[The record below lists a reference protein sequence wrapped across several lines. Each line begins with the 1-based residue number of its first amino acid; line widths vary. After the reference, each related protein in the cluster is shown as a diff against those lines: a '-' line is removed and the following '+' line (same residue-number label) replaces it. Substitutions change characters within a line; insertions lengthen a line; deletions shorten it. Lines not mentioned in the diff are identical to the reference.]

1 MRRLSRP
8 PTLAALAMALL
19 LPVPLTASIL
29 SDFQA
34 RFAQTMWAAQQ
45 TEAILRTLPHSA
57 GAVSTPEGL
66 SSYAALLAEN
76 VAALN
81 ALVTVRTVTDEQRRA
96 LADGLQ
102 AVSST
107 LHDQGALAANRG
119 LSGLVSNLSSLEES
133 CRSTLAQ
140 LGTAGGR
147 R

>member
-1 MRRLSRP
+1 MRRFSRAS
-8 PTLAALAMALL
+8 TLLALTTTFIL
-19 LPVPLTASIL
+19 LPGPLTASIV

-34 RFAQTMWAAQQ
+34 RFAQTIWAAQQ

-57 GAVSTPEGL
+57 AAVSTPEGL

-76 VAALN
+76 TAALN
-81 ALVTVRTVTDEQRRA
+81 AVATVRASTDEQRRA

-102 AVSST
+102 AVASA
-107 LHDQGALAANRG
+107 LHDQTALAANRG

-140 LGTAGGR
+140 LTAGR